1 MSDTETRERVP
12 GPIVLAKAALEPQG
26 VWGAARTDNRFNAAT
41 DGILNAA
48 AEYLLTVATK

>member
-1 MSDTETRERVP
+1 MSDSETRRRP
-12 GPIVLAKAALEPQG
+12 GPDRSREGGPRAAGP
-26 VWGAARTDNRFNAAT
+26 WGAARTDNRFNAAT